1 MKKKRSRE
9 HTQVVGYVIV
19 FSAFD
24 FVNHHRFII
33 LDLGTL
39 ESFGIGVIPT
49 FYLSLLGACLFFF
62 LEISKCFICS
72 IR

>member
-1 MKKKRSRE
+1 MKKKSSRE
-9 HTQVVGYVIV
+9 HTQVVGHVIV

-24 FVNHHRFII
+24 FVNHHRFITL

-49 FYLSLLGACLFFF
+49 FYLSLLGACFFF
-62 LEISKCFICS
+62 
-72 IR
+72 